1 MALTTAQLNAHL
13 RAMLQNELER
23 PRTRD
28 DYAARLFMIRAAI
41 AHIRLGDADS
51 IEAGNTVARF
61 VCQQTYGRTPTA
73 DDLHMM
79 RGHWATDADETAGGL
94 LE

>member
-28 DYAARLFMIRAAI
+28 DYAARIFLIRAAI
-41 AHIRLGDADS
+41 EHVRLGDADS
-51 IEAGNTVARF
+51 VEAGRTVAEF
-61 VCQQTYGRTPTA
+61 VCQQTFGRTPTA

-79 RGHWATDADETAGGL
+79 RGHWASDADPTAQGVL
-94 LE
+94 